1 MDKKCKKCKTEFVI
15 SLEEEDFFERISPKF
30 GGVEVQM
37 PLPTLCPDCRNQR
50 RQTFRNDRVFY
61 HRKCDMNEK
70 SFISLYPEKSPYKV
84 YCPEEWYGE
93 DWNAM
98 DFGMKVDLNR
108 SFFEQYQKLQ
118 KKVPRLG
125 IDIVNCQNSEYCNYC
140 GDDKNCYLDIAG
152 EGNED
157 CYYNLFVKYSKNTV
171 DCTFVYNSE
180 LCYES
185 INCYDSYGL
194 QHCIYLDNCS
204 ECLYCFDLVGC
215 KNCIFSH
222 GLRNKEYCVFNKQY
236 TKAKY
241 EKYLKELGLGSYE
254 QRQKLYEGWIMFKK
268 DKAICRSNFLI
279 NCENSSGN
287 NLKNCKNT
295 FHSFNASGSEDCRY
309 LYDVLDA
316 KDCQDLNYS
325 LYKPELSYELI
336 STLNMTKSAFNMASH
351 YNNEVF
357 YCDLTNNSSNLFGC
371 IGLNHKQYCILN
383 RQYTGAQYAELVP
396 QIIQNMK
403 KHKEWGEFFPQSVNP
418 FAYNETVADE
428 YFPLTQ
434 KEAEK
439 KGFRWIDQD
448 EGEVVEGAEIADD
461 IENVEN
467 SLCKEVLVCE
477 KSGKKYKVI
486 PQELKF
492 YKKLGIPVPHRSP
505 DQRHRDRIELRT
517 SRKLWDRTCDKC
529 GISVESAYES
539 GCDEKVY
546 CEECYRAKIY

>member
-1 MDKKCKKCKTEFVI
+1 MQKTCTHCKVVFEI
-15 SLEEEDFFERISPKF
+15 LPEEVDFFERISPEF
-30 GGVEVQM
+30 DEVEVEM
-37 PLPTLCPDCRNQR
+37 PLPSMCPDCRNQR

-61 HRKCDMNEK
+61 HRKCDMSGE
-70 SFISLYPEKSPYKV
+70 SFISLYPEKTPFKV
-84 YCPEEWYGE
+84 YRPEDWYGDE
-93 DWNAM
+93 WNAM
-98 DFGMKVDLNR
+98 DYGMRINLDKP
-108 SFFEQYQKLQ
+108 FFEQYAELQ
-118 KKVPRLG
+118 KRVPRLG
-125 IDIVNCQNSEYCNYC
+125 IDIVNCENSEYCNYC
-140 GDDKNCYLDIAG
+140 GDEKNCYLDIAG

-157 CYYNLFVKYSKNTV
+157 CYYNLFVKHSKDTV

-194 QHCIYLDNCS
+194 QHCMYADNCS
-204 ECLYCFDLVGC
+204 NCLYSFDLVGC

-222 GLRNKEYCVFNKQY
+222 GLRNKEFYVFNKQY
-236 TKAKY
+236 TKVDY
-241 EKYLKELGLGSYE
+241 EKYLKELGLSSYK
-254 QRQKLYEGWIMFKK
+254 QRQKLYEGWVKFKEEN
-268 DKAICRSNFLI
+268 AIFRANFLL
-279 NCENSSGN
+279 NCENCSGN

-295 FHSFNASGSEDCRY
+295 IHSFNASGSEDCRY

-336 STLNMTKSAFNMASH
+336 STLNMTKSAFSMASH
-351 YNNEVF
+351 YNTEVF

-383 RQYTGAQYAELVP
+383 KQYTGAQYAELVP
-396 QIIQNMK
+396 QIIENMK
-403 KHKEWGEFFPQSVNP
+403 KRGEWGEFFPQSVNP

-428 YFPLTQ
+428 YFPLNQ

-439 KGFRWIDQD
+439 KGWRWVESID
-448 EGEVVEGAEIADD
+448 EEVVEGVEIPDD
-461 IENVEN
+461 IDKTGD
-467 SLCKEVLVCE
+467 SLCKEVFVCE

-492 YKKLGIPVPHRSP
+492 YKKLGIPVPHRTP

-517 SRKLWDRTCDKC
+517 PRALWKRKCSECSMEIK
-529 GISVESAYES
+529 SVYKPERK
-539 GCDEKVY
+539 EKVY
-546 CEECYRAKIY
+546 CEECYRASIY